1 MNRPKSFEVIR
12 RRFPSALF
20 PLEPSEVV
28 SLSESCLDAGN
39 VDEAK
44 VPPQL
49 AKLFAQRQAAREAA
63 FLPIPQ
69 PGQILRVSSS
79 QRGKDSLPPCDEPLA
94 VLLDAPIDKGR
105 WRGWLVGRDPEYATI
120 WDLILGPEEDPRD
133 PQCEVVQI
141 WNPVSVTLA
150 EADRVL
156 AELSD
161 ERLSAARMLARDH
174 AQKLL
179 PTPIQDVR
187 MGVHLARELSDGTGV
202 VTGTPVAAGDD
213 PRHEYQKI
221 YREAGIW
228 VTHGPYPEPEPDPKP
243 KPEPFEWLKRVFRK
257 SPQKPTR
264 LGPAGLA
271 GAAASIGPWR
281 FGLVLAFVV
290 AAALVVISQ
299 APRKPEFQ
307 VSIIRHSGGGA
318 DLAIPGYRT
327 VEVAVGS
334 PVIMIKARDAE
345 LTASSVESQL
355 KDSGGT
361 VEVKRRDG
369 EITINVAGVKKP
381 SATLFKLLGDE
392 AAGLFKAPIV
402 SIVIIQAR

>member
-1 MNRPKSFEVIR
+1 MNRPKSIEIIRQRFQHVPLSKGVEEV
-12 RRFPSALF
+12 
-20 PLEPSEVV
+20 PLQDEP
-28 SLSESCLDAGN
+28 CGQTAN
-39 VDEAK
+39 IDEATA
-44 VPPQL
+44 PPQL
-49 AKLFAQRQAAREAA
+49 AKLFAQRHAARERA
-63 FLPIPQ
+63 FRPIPQ
-69 PGQILRVSSS
+69 PGQILRVSPAS
-79 QRGKDSLPPCDEPLA
+79 RDKGSLPPFNEPLA
-94 VLLDAPIDKGR
+94 VLLDAPIADGK
-105 WRGWLVGRDPEYATI
+105 WRGWLVARDPEYATV

-141 WNPVSVTLA
+141 WNPVTVTVA

-161 ERLSAARMLARDH
+161 ERLAAARSMDNDCAS
-174 AQKLL
+174 KVL
-179 PTPIQDVR
+179 PAPIHDTR

-202 VTGTPVAAGDD
+202 VTGTPLAAGDD
-213 PRHEYQKI
+213 PRREYQEI

-228 VTHGPYPEPEPDPKP
+228 VTQGLYPARPREPAPEP
-243 KPEPFEWLKRVFRK
+243 KPEPFDWLKRIFTGNDINRW
-257 SPQKPTR
+257 KP
-264 LGPAGLA
+264 
-271 GAAASIGPWR
+271 AAASAAQLTVPWR

-307 VSIIRHSGGGA
+307 VSIVRHSGGGA
-318 DLAIPGYRT
+318 EFAIPGYRT

-345 LTASSVESQL
+345 LTASSVENQL

-369 EITINVAGVKKP
+369 EISINVAGVKKP
-381 SATLFKLLGDE
+381 STTLFNLLGDE